1 MVQALETQTYSPQE
15 YLALEVES
23 LERHEYI
30 NGEIVP
36 MVGGMPN
43 HNGIALNVASELRF
57 ALKRQPYRIFMAD
70 QRLWIPAAN
79 IYTYPDV
86 MVMAEPIKMVPNRTD
101 TVMNPLLIAEV
112 LSNSTKGYDRIEKF
126 AAYRTI
132 SQFQE
137 YLLLDQSSYSVEQY
151 IKQAPNQWLFVEHS
165 GAEATIALHSV
176 AVELSIADLYDKVE
190 FAAEE
195 TEDTTAAEER

>member
-1 MVQALETQTYSPQE
+1 MVQALATQTYSPDE

-30 NGEIVP
+30 NGELVP
-36 MVGGMPN
+36 MTGGTPN
-43 HNGIALNVASELRF
+43 HNGIALNLASELRF

-70 QRLWIPAAN
+70 QRLWLPAAN

-86 MVMAEPIKMVPNRTD
+86 MVMAEPVETMPNRTD

-112 LSNSTKGYDRIEKF
+112 LSKSTQSYDRIEKF
-126 AAYRTI
+126 AAYRTMA
-132 SQFQE
+132 QFQE

-151 IKQAPNQWLFVEHS
+151 IKQAQNQWLFVEHK
-165 GAEATIALHSV
+165 GAEATIALRSV
-176 AVELSIADLYDKVE
+176 EVELSMADLYDKVE
-190 FAAEE
+190 FEPEVAESA
-195 TEDTTAAEER
+195 TEER